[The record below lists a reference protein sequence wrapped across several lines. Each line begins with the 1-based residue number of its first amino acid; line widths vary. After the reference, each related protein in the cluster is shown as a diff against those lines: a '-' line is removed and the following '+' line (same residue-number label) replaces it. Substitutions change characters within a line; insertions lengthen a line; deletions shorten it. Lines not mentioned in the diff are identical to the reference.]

1 MKTLRAGRKPCATCH
16 HGLGL
21 GYFYLLIQLLLENVL
36 GKSLVLSEN
45 TPEKLFKCRE
55 VHQFSVESLGS
66 DTHLREMSK
75 VILISNEVRS
85 TIMISMWKECGPLL
99 HSTKPSSY
107 KVSGLNSYERLHVS
121 GKVSSE
127 LCVFCWSVSLNKKG
141 IRVLKA
147 ERSEDMLEL

>member
-16 HGLGL
+16 HGVGL

-45 TPEKLFKCRE
+45 TPEKLFKTVICRE
-55 VHQFSVESLGS
+55 VHQVSVESLGS

-85 TIMISMWKECGPLL
+85 TIMISM
-99 HSTKPSSY
+99 
-107 KVSGLNSYERLHVS
+107 
-121 GKVSSE
+121 
-127 LCVFCWSVSLNKKG
+127 
-141 IRVLKA
+141 
-147 ERSEDMLEL
+147 